1 VAAWEKPERN
11 HLDAVE
17 TTVNLKA
24 DEAHP
29 VPHLIFRCQ
38 VILATPPTSLVPV
51 SITGA
56 EGGVSSFN
64 CPISGKV
71 SNG

>member
-11 HLDAVE
+11 HLGAVE
-17 TTVNLKA
+17 TTVNMKA
-24 DEAHP
+24 ASG
-29 VPHLIFRCQ
+29 FRGQ
-38 VILATPPTSLVPV
+38 VILATPAASLVPV

-64 CPISGKV
+64 CPNSGKV